1 MLSQEFNLMYAIPIS
16 ILVCTGEKQTINGSN
31 SPIICYVGEMFLEHY
46 QMNQYAQKTT
56 DTIKVYIIIC
66 LTFDK

>member
-16 ILVCTGEKQTINGSN
+16 ILVCTGEKQTVNGSD

-46 QMNQYAQKTT
+46 QMNQCMGQRG
-56 DTIKVYIIIC
+56 VRM
-66 LTFDK
+66 LTSRRETL

>member
-16 ILVCTGEKQTINGSN
+16 ILVCTGEKQTNNGSN

-46 QMNQYAQKTT
+46 QMNQCMGQEGMRM
-56 DTIKVYIIIC
+56 
-66 LTFDK
+66 LTSRRETL

>member
-46 QMNQYAQKTT
+46 QMNQCMGQQGMRM
-56 DTIKVYIIIC
+56 
-66 LTFDK
+66 LTSRRETL